1 MGAVCVVSCRV
12 CARARA
18 RACEVPAYLC
28 VCIGEGES
36 GNGAHFLDILI
47 FAGRFMRLCAMM
59 TLTVLLSLSCCSSA
73 APEAK
78 GQRSQCHQRSAPRSH
93 SRRLLP
99 ALAQHVARQHDM
111 LPHAGAC
118 LPRRVTRRPSA
129 PRRPLFSSKAL
140 VIKLLRPVHGWKCR
154 SGTKGITPKRSA
166 HDIVRSGAWSSQDAE
181 DGPDAGGSSSEW

>member
-18 RACEVPAYLC
+18 CVKSYLC
-28 VCIGEGES
+28 VCIGEGKS
-36 GNGAHFLDILI
+36 GDGAHFLDILI

-93 SRRLLP
+93 SRR
-99 ALAQHVARQHDM
+99 
-111 LPHAGAC
+111 AC
-118 LPRRVTRRPSA
+118 CRR
-129 PRRPLFSSKAL
+129 
-140 VIKLLRPVHGWKCR
+140 
-154 SGTKGITPKRSA
+154 
-166 HDIVRSGAWSSQDAE
+166 
-181 DGPDAGGSSSEW
+181 